1 MYPMKNL
8 TLVMNTKNRSVK
20 WLAMLIVSLL
30 NISTI
35 KAQDIHFSQLF
46 ETPLLRNPSLAGL
59 FEGDVRVQG
68 VFRDQW
74 NSFANAYRTG
84 SLNAEYKMPVGQSDN
99 YYTIAAQMV
108 FDKAGSAGLT
118 TTQVLPAI
126 NYHKSLSSEKTSY
139 LSIGFMAGMIQKR
152 IDPSKITTDN
162 QYNGLRVDPNN
173 LPGEDIAN
181 VSQTYFDGSAGISFN
196 TEYGNSNTFFIGG
209 AYHHFN
215 RPKSSFY
222 RDAAIEINAK
232 LVGSIGTRM
241 NVGETGYVTLQ
252 ADHSRQGSFSQTMG
266 GIMYSHK
273 LGETYDG
280 PLYVMHVGTMLR
292 WKDAVVPVI
301 KLDKEQ
307 LSFALS
313 YDVNISSLK
322 TASVGR
328 GGVELSVSYRGFLD
342 RPNST
347 KGVMNCPRF

>member
-1 MYPMKNL
+1 VNNPILSLKTITSNKKRL
-8 TLVMNTKNRSVK
+8 LIL
-20 WLAMLIVSLL
+20 LAYLLSL
-30 NISTI
+30 SSI

-68 VFRDQW
+68 VYRDQW

-84 SLNAEYKMPVGQSDN
+84 SFNAEYKMPVGQSDN
-99 YYTIAAQMV
+99 YYTIAAQML

-126 NYHKSLSSEKTSY
+126 NYHKSLSSEKSAY
-139 LSIGFMAGMIQKR
+139 LSIGFMAGMVQKR
-152 IDPSKITTDN
+152 IDLSKITTDN
-162 QYNGLRVDPNN
+162 QYTGTRVDPNN

-181 VSQTYFDGSAGISFN
+181 VNQTYFDGSAGISYN
-196 TEYGNSNTFFIGG
+196 TEYGNGNSMFIGG

-222 RDAAIEINAK
+222 RNAAIEINPK
-232 LVGSIGTRM
+232 IVGSIGTKI
-241 NVGETGYVTLQ
+241 NVSELGYLTIQ
-252 ADHSRQGSFSQTMG
+252 ADHSRQGSFSETVG

-280 PLYVMHVGTMLR
+280 PLYVMHIGTMIR
-292 WKDAVVPVI
+292 GTDAIIPVV
-301 KLDKEQ
+301 KLDKEKV
-307 LSFALS
+307 SFALS

-322 TASVGR
+322 TASMGR
-328 GGVELSVSYRGFLD
+328 GGAELSISYRGFLD

-347 KGVMNCPRF
+347 KGVLNCPRF